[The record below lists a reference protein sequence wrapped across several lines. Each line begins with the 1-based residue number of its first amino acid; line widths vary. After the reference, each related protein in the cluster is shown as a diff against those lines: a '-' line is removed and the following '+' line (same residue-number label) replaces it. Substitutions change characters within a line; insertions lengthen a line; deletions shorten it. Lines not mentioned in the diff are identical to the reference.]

1 MKFLLSWL
9 QEHAP
14 LDADAGRLAE
24 DLLRLGFEVVDV
36 KTVGSSFVSVVAA
49 RVVAV
54 EKHPNADRLSV
65 CSVQDG
71 DSVLT
76 VVCGAPNVR
85 AGQTVALAR
94 VGAVLP
100 GGRAIGRARIR
111 GVESQGMICSAPEL
125 GLPEDPQGGDGI
137 LVLEPALEPGTDLSG
152 KLGSPPDAV
161 LDVDVTPNR
170 PDCLSHRGLA
180 REIAALRHA
189 ALIASPELPRLP
201 ESSPAFPVFLD
212 APEAC
217 PAYLGLLIDGVSAK
231 PSPSWLSRRLAAL
244 GAKATNVLV
253 DASNYVLWDVGQPL
267 HAFDADRIAGG
278 EIRVRWA
285 RDGEALAALDGK
297 NYALNPSCLVI
308 ADKSGPAAIAGV
320 MGGRDSAVSES
331 TTRVFLESAYFLPRA
346 IRKASRFLRLGSESS
361 YRFERGV
368 DPGGLREAA
377 LRAARIILDACRPA
391 GKAGGA
397 SPGIAGAAFA
407 GKEPPAPAAVRFS
420 LSRINA
426 VLGADIPSDKIET
439 ILKPVASS
447 LGRNGDAWTLTPPTW
462 RPDLADICDVAEEAA
477 RFYGFDRIPSRIP
490 RSPLRPAAIPPAQEA
505 RRSLRSRLSNLG
517 FFEAYHYDFLSRA
530 LLDRAGYSTDRRF
543 HRLVNPVSDEWE
555 YLRPTLLIGL
565 LEAARRNVN
574 RGASSL
580 RLFEIGEAYEAGPD
594 GKPRGREKLAGIAL
608 GSRPP
613 LYWDK
618 SRTRPP
624 DFFDLKGIVEDLTP
638 GIPEDRWRDAA
649 AEGFAEGTFYHAGAS
664 RFLAGESASRVL
676 GAYGI
681 ARPAVARA
689 FDLEP
694 GGVLLFEI
702 DLEPLTL
709 DPRKRAGR
717 RFKAP
722 SPFQGSWRDLSI
734 LIPASIRW
742 ADVSGALGAAGAR
755 ELSSWELADEFVGPG
770 IPTGFRSLTLRLY
783 FGASDGTLTDAEVS
797 AAVSKILDRLV
808 RGLGAKLRE

>member
-9 QEHAP
+9 EDHAP

-24 DLLRLGFEVVDV
+24 DLLRLGFEVVEV
-36 KTVGSSFVSVVAA
+36 KTLGASFQSVVAA
-49 RVVAV
+49 KVVSV

-71 DSVLT
+71 GSVLA
-76 VVCGAPNVR
+76 VVCGAPNVK

-100 GGRAIGRARIR
+100 GGRAIARARIR

-125 GLPEDPQGGDGI
+125 GLPEDPQDGI
-137 LVLEPALEPGTDLSG
+137 LVLESALEPGTDLSG

-180 REIAALRHA
+180 REIAALRGLTLKPA
-189 ALIASPELPRLP
+189 PDLPRLP

-231 PSPSWLSRRLAAL
+231 PSPAWLSRRLSAL

-278 EIRVRWA
+278 EIHVRWA
-285 RDGEALAALDGK
+285 REGESVAALDGK
-297 NYALNPSCLVI
+297 DYALNPSCLVI
-308 ADKSGPAAIAGV
+308 ADKSAPAAIAGV
-320 MGGRDSAVSES
+320 MGGGKSAVSER
-331 TTRVFLESAYFLPRA
+331 TTRVFLESASFLPRA

-368 DPGGLREAA
+368 DPGGLRESA
-377 LRAARIILDACRPA
+377 LRAVRIILDACRPS

-397 SPGIAGAAFA
+397 PPRIAGATFA
-407 GKEPPAPAAVRFS
+407 GKEATAPPAVRFS
-420 LSRINA
+420 LSRLNA
-426 VLGADIPSDKIET
+426 VLGADIPADKMEPL
-439 ILKPVASS
+439 LKTVAASFS
-447 LGRNGDAWTLTPPTW
+447 RSGDAFTLAPPTW
-462 RPDLADICDVAEEAA
+462 RPDLAEICDVAEEVA
-477 RFYGFDRIPSRIP
+477 RFYGFDRIPSRLHRFTP
-490 RSPLRPAAIPPAQEA
+490 GPAAIPPAQEA
-505 RRSLRSRLSNLG
+505 RRALRSRLSNLG

-530 LLDRAGYSTDRRF
+530 SLDRAGYPADRRF
-543 HRLVNPVSDEWE
+543 PRLVNPVSDEWE
-555 YLRPTLLIGL
+555 HLRPTLLIGL
-565 LEAARRNVN
+565 LEAARRNAN
-574 RGASSL
+574 RGAPFL
-580 RLFEIGEAYEAGPD
+580 RLFEIGEAYETGPD
-594 GKPRGREKLAGIAL
+594 GKPRGRERLAGIVM
-608 GSRPP
+608 GSMPP
-613 LYWDK
+613 RYWDK
-618 SRTRPP
+618 SRTRAP
-624 DFFDLKGIVEDLTP
+624 DFFDLKGIVEDVTP
-638 GIPEDRWRDAA
+638 GIPEGRWRDAA
-649 AEGFAEGTFYHAGAS
+649 PAGFAEGIFYHAGAA
-664 RFLAGESASRVL
+664 RFLAGEGASRVL

-694 GGVLLFEI
+694 GGVLLFEV
-702 DLEPLTL
+702 DLEPLT
-709 DPRKRAGR
+709 PGARRRAGR

-734 LIPASIRW
+734 LIPASVRW
-742 ADVSGALGAAGAR
+742 ADVSGALGDAGAR
-755 ELSSWELADEFVGPG
+755 ELSSWELADEFAGRG
-770 IPTGFRSLTLRLY
+770 IPEGLRSLTLRLY
-783 FGASDGTLTDAEVS
+783 FGAPDRTLTDVEVS
-797 AAVSKILDRLV
+797 AAVSKILGRLT